1 MPPLM
6 SKPGDHD
13 YLAKAAESAASA
25 ASDSHGSVRETLES
39 ILIAFVLAFIFRAF
53 VVEAFVIPT
62 GSMAPTLLGQHVQM
76 DCPECGYRFTMG
88 PRDKGKLGDGTLV
101 DAGIQGSRGNP
112 IEEACP
118 MCRYPIFEASLPLNA
133 GDRILVLKYVYT
145 FNEPTRWDVVVFKNP
160 TNPDENYIKRLIGLP
175 NEQLLIAGGDVF
187 TRPIASTD
195 DGEWKIESKPDFVQ
209 RAVWQ
214 PVYHSNYY
222 PLDGG
227 SPSPNKRRL
236 RWTMPWRMVGGEG
249 AWDHQEKG
257 PRFAFDASK
266 GKAGELA
273 FDTSTVD
280 PGGNLRR
287 IDPTL
292 NFYEYNMFPGG
303 ANEGIGVA
311 PFRDMRIAATVAP
324 QAEGL
329 RVTLTASDFDRVYR
343 AVIEPDGATVLQS
356 AARPDD
362 SRGSLDALTWK
373 EKAKAV
379 DPVKLP
385 VGSGTRLEL
394 WSVDGELSL
403 FVNESRVQ
411 LTTGDRVMI
420 ERKPME
426 APRASRANE
435 PIARVGVSGA
445 SATLR
450 AVDLDR
456 DLYHTDEGMIGTT
469 RGRPAVIKPG
479 HYYCLGDNSPQSQ
492 DGRRWNSVDQ
502 WVMEMMK
509 DTDTL
514 NELKGYVPADLMIG
528 RAFFVYFPA
537 GYRVTEGS
545 PGVLPNFGEMRFI
558 H

>member
-1 MPPLM
+1 M
-6 SKPGDHD
+6 SKPGDKD
-13 YLAKAAESAASA
+13 YLAKAAESAAA
-25 ASDSHGSVRETLES
+25 APSDSHGSVRETLES

-88 PRDKGKLGDGTLV
+88 PRDQGERKDGTV
-101 DAGIQGSRGNP
+101 ADRSIQGGPGNA

-118 MCRYPIFEASLPLNA
+118 MCRYPIFETSLPLNA

-160 TNPDENYIKRLIGLP
+160 TDPDENYIKRLVGLP

-187 TRPIASTD
+187 TRPFASNDESDWT
-195 DGEWKIESKPDFVQ
+195 IESKPDFVQ

-214 PVYHSNYY
+214 PVYHSNYF

-227 SPSPNKRRL
+227 ATAPNRRRV
-236 RWTMPWRMVGGEG
+236 RWTMPWRMLGGEG
-249 AWDHQEKG
+249 AWSHVKNG
-257 PRFAFDASK
+257 PRFEFDASK
-266 GKAGELA
+266 EKTGELA

-292 NFYEYNMFPGG
+292 NFYEYNMFPHR
-303 ANEGIGVA
+303 ANEGIGVS

-324 QAEGL
+324 QSEGL

-343 AVIEPDGATVLQS
+343 AVIEPDGAASIQS
-356 AARPDD
+356 AARPGD
-362 SRGSLDALTWK
+362 SRGPIESLTWK
-373 EKAKAV
+373 DEAKAV

-385 VGSGTRLEL
+385 IGSGTRVEL

-403 FVNESRVQ
+403 FVNDSRVQ
-411 LTTGDRVMI
+411 MTTGDRVKI
-420 ERKPME
+420 DRRPTE

-456 DLYHTDEGMIGTT
+456 DLYYTDEGMIGTT
-469 RGRPAVIKPG
+469 RGAPAKIKPG

-492 DGRRWNSVDQ
+492 DGRRWNAVDP

-509 DTDTL
+509 EKDTL
-514 NELKGYVPADLMIG
+514 QQLKGYVPADLMIG

-537 GYRVTEGS
+537 GYRVTDGS